1 MHGRVCM
8 HGAVH
13 ALGVRAWGLRAGGGG
28 WNTLRGCERNTPCVP
43 ALGGTHRGEGPMG
56 AGGVHA
62 TYSGPR
68 WAQLLPPP
76 LRAVGSVRAVLPAA
90 VPQICGHIQP
100 HRGVAPPAFP
110 PPPPQTFS
118 LSTAPLSR
126 PRSGALS
133 AHFTLH
139 PPHRGSQSRAG
150 PPGAP
155 TPGDGYSAADT
166 PSRVEAAGG
175 APTPSGARCTRTT
188 TPGSCRPRLPAGGV
202 ARCCRYPPAALPVP
216 GASPGAMDA
225 PPRFL

>member
-76 LRAVGSVRAVLPAA
+76 SRQWGPSGLFYPRQCHRSAATFSPIAGSHPLR
-90 VPQICGHIQP
+90 
-100 HRGVAPPAFP
+100 P
-110 PPPPQTFS
+110 PPHTHTFS